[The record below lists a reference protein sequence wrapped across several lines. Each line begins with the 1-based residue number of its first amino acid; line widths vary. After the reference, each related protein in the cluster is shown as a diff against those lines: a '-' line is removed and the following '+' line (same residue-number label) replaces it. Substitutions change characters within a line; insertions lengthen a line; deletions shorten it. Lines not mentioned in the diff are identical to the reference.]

1 MMSLHCWK
9 LENRYLPPPWGGE
22 QLLMLKK
29 LLKNANVKVYP
40 FDENMMNRIIVVF
53 MFDSVLASLGY
64 ILTTMAAFFS
74 RREL

>member
-1 MMSLHCWK
+1 
-9 LENRYLPPPWGGE
+9 
-22 QLLMLKK
+22 MLKK